1 MKRQSKYILSVYI
14 GFIFQLLTVIFSMLV
29 CEKISPLRLLSVDE
43 LSTKSNSFVVVVLVF
58 IAINAIIEWFWI
70 NKNKGGT
77 ILISFYILS
86 VSCENILYGVLFA
99 CLDLIIKTASKI
111 AGFSNPNL
119 IQYAFCITATIFIG
133 ITIWAFLSKEKNYN
147 HPVLTYCY
155 VGIVI
160 VGVFNMIWGWTWL
173 NIVVDIIII
182 LVSFFIYFDTIK
194 IKQHAKKV
202 VTFSKKVRFLN
213 VLKDASD
220 IYLDFLVIWA
230 DITDLMA
237 ESED

>member
-1 MKRQSKYILSVYI
+1 MITKHIL
-14 GFIFQLLTVIFSMLV
+14 
-29 CEKISPLRLLSVDE
+29 R
-43 LSTKSNSFVVVVLVF
+43 
-58 IAINAIIEWFWI
+58 
-70 NKNKGGT
+70 GGT

-133 ITIWAFLSKEKNYN
+133 ITIWAFLSREKNYN

-160 VGVFNMIWGWTWL
+160 VGVFNMFWGWTWL
-173 NIVVDIIII
+173 NIVVDIISIV
-182 LVSFFIYFDTIK
+182 LVSFFIYFDTITNNMPK
-194 IKQHAKKV
+194 RRLLLIRK
-202 VTFSKKVRFLN
+202 LN
-213 VLKDASD
+213 
-220 IYLDFLVIWA
+220 F
-230 DITDLMA
+230 
-237 ESED
+237 